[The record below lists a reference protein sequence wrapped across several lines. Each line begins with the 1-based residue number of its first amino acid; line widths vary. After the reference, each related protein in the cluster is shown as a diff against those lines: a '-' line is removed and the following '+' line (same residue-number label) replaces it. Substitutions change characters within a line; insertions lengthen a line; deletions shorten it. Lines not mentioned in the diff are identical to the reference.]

1 MIAVG
6 ADERP
11 LDEYARE
18 TLQRLP
24 LADATLSLWAY
35 VLQPSFLAQVFAQ
48 YRGRSFEDTLT
59 FARFVDLIGAAL
71 LEHDGSGRQSFSRAQ
86 EQGTLPTSSE
96 AVYVKLRRVPL
107 SLSLGFFTEGTARLR
122 VLLPPQHLATALPA
136 SVADFTVVVGDGKTL
151 KRVAK
156 RLLPARRVAGKV
168 YGGKLL
174 VAFLPSQGVAVAMAA
189 DPDGERNECRL
200 VPQIVEQTRQ
210 VVSGPR
216 LWVLDRQFCD
226 LVQTARCSEGRDHFL
241 IRYHS
246 KVHFCPDPA
255 RPATVTQ
262 DVHGRPIRE
271 EWGWLGAEANARR
284 RFVRRLTLTRPGEA
298 AIILVTDLLD
308 APRYPA
314 ADLLTV
320 YLGRW
325 GIERVFQQITEVFA
339 LRRLIGSTPQA
350 TVFQAAFC
358 LLLYNMVQVL
368 RGYIATAQPQP
379 CLAEELSAEQIF
391 YDVQRELTAVSVL
404 VAPAMVVTAYAEDLS
419 REDLCQ
425 RLHSLLDSLW
435 TPRWR
440 KAVNPKPR
448 SKVVKAKESGAHT
461 SMHRL
466 LQTARQERRTE
477 MAAA

>member
-6 ADERP
+6 TAERP
-11 LDEYARE
+11 LDAYARE

-24 LADATLSLWAY
+24 LADAALSLWAY
-35 VLQPSFLAQVFAQ
+35 VLQPTLLAQIFAQ

-59 FARFVDLIGAAL
+59 FARFVDLIGDAL
-71 LEHDGSGRQSFSRAQ
+71 VEHEGSGRQSFSRAQ
-86 EQGTLPTSSE
+86 EQGTLATSSE
-96 AVYVKLRRVPL
+96 AVYGKLRRVPL
-107 SLSLGFFTEGTARLR
+107 SLSLGFLLEGTARVR
-122 VLLPPQHLATALPA
+122 TVLPPQHLAAELPA
-136 SVADFTVVVGDGKTL
+136 SLAELTVVVGDGKTL

-156 RLLPARRVAGKV
+156 RLLPARGAAGKV

-200 VPQIVEQTRQ
+200 VPQMVEQTRQ

-226 LVQTARCSEGRDHFL
+226 LVQTARCSEGGDHFL
-241 IRYHS
+241 IRYHQ
-246 KVHFCPDPA
+246 KVQFWPEPTLLA
-255 RPATVTQ
+255 VVTQ
-262 DVHGRPIRE
+262 DAPGRRIGE
-271 EWGWLGAEANARR
+271 EWGWLGAESNRSR
-284 RFVRRLTLTRPGEA
+284 RFVRRLTLTRPGEE

-308 APRYPA
+308 AVRYPA
-314 ADLLTV
+314 ADLLMV
-320 YLGRW
+320 YLARW

-358 LLLYNMVQVL
+358 LLLYNLVQVI

-379 CLAEELSAEQIF
+379 CLVEAVSAEQLF

-404 VAPAMVVTAYAEDLS
+404 VPAPMVVAAYTAELS
-419 REDLCQ
+419 QEELCQ
-425 RLHSLLDSLW
+425 RLHVLLDAVW
-435 TPRWR
+435 TPRWH
-440 KAVNPKPR
+440 KAVNLKPR
-448 SKVVKAKESGAHT
+448 PKGAKAKRSGAHT

-466 LQTARQERRTE
+466 LHAARQEHRAET
-477 MAAA
+477 AVA